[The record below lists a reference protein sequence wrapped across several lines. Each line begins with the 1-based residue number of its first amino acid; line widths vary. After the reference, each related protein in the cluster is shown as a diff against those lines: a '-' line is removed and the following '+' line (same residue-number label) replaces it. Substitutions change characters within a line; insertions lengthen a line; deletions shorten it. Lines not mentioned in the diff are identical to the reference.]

1 MVLFSVSGLKDEKL
15 IKKQTYIKT
24 MKTKTAN
31 SIFQSHLNIF
41 AKCHENRSIII
52 FSSYRFKVGAFFSET
67 QCTFPYIG
75 FFFPTAIAWHGTIK
89 L

>member
-1 MVLFSVSGLKDEKL
+1 
-15 IKKQTYIKT
+15 
-24 MKTKTAN
+24 
-31 SIFQSHLNIF
+31 LNIF

-52 FSSYRFKVGAFFSET
+52 FSSYRFKAGAFFSET